1 VWKNQNSGEA
11 ELLSEDLP
19 VPEAEE
25 QKPSW
30 DAEDE
35 FGAVKEMG
43 GMYAAI
49 LLLRIHSAKHS
60 SFLFNVVHGLW
71 MWCYRL
77 GLVAEDI
84 EKAWHP

>member
-30 DAEDE
+30 DAEDK
-35 FGAVKEMG
+35 FGAVEEMG

-49 LLLRIHSAKHS
+49 LLLRIHGAEHG
-60 SFLFNVVHGLW
+60 SFLFNIVHGCG
-71 MWCYRL
+71 CYRL
-77 GLVAEDI
+77 GLVAEDD